1 MQRIRRRAIW
11 LSLVSAAMFVFMAIG
26 VLVTDHKV
34 LAEKD
39 NFGVLT
45 TRIDQLGRG
54 QDEVKS
60 TLSALQI
67 VVQPGG
73 TGLDQLFINW
83 LKQSIRARGG
93 SGPNSVQRAL
103 GQVS

>member
-1 MQRIRRRAIW
+1 VFRKHGEDIVAGLVQGIEGASPGALAASRRLLAG
-11 LSLVSAAMFVFMAIG
+11 AAGAIG
-26 VLVTDHKV
+26 TGGYGGGM
-34 LAEKD
+34 A
-39 NFGVLT
+39 G
-45 TRIDQLGRG
+45 
-54 QDEVKS
+54 
-60 TLSALQI
+60 ALQI

-83 LKQSIRARGG
+83 LKVAIRARGG